1 MVLLQLKLDIQIF
14 NIIKVSR
21 FDPGQ
26 REKINLDFCFN
37 TSLWCL
43 KRLYEASQRSIE
55 SKNLS

>member
-26 REKINLDFCFN
+26 REKINLDFVLILLCGASKGF
-37 TSLWCL
+37 TKHHKEVL
-43 KRLYEASQRSIE
+43 KVKI
-55 SKNLS
+55 